1 MVQRLSNNN
10 NNYNLMS
17 SIQHQL
23 RLLTAEIALS
33 TLESRVYLRL
43 IGICGESSEAEA
55 EKKNK
60 TIYISKFIL
69 SFAMIT

>member
-1 MVQRLSNNN
+1 
-10 NNYNLMS
+10 MS

-55 EKKNK
+55 EAEKKIRQY
-60 TIYISKFIL
+60 IYQNLYSRL
-69 SFAMIT
+69 Q